1 MTLLDALACGSA
13 ALISGALILV
23 IRNLNRLE
31 ELPADPAAS
40 ASRVCLCIPARNEA
54 AEIGPALSSWLAQ
67 DYPALRLVVVDDG
80 STDATPEILAGLPDP
95 RLRVI
100 RNDTLPPGWLGKN
113 HALSRAAGTEE
124 AKAADWLLF
133 ADADVRATPRLLRR
147 AVAHAEAAGADV
159 LALVPGQDTGSW
171 GERLLLPVLSAGFL
185 LLVPADRVADPRS
198 AAFAGVGA
206 FTLIRREAYE
216 AIGGHAAAPLEAVDD
231 MMLARR
237 AKRQGFSNRLGRGG
251 PDLRIRMYASG
262 REAVRAMRKNAMAV
276 PLAWVAFP
284 LLGPLSA
291 ALWMAPVWLPLA
303 GWPLLGLS
311 LWLLVPAVVAETH
324 QRLSDHPA
332 DLVWAFWPLAGPLL
346 LWGALPAF
354 WDRLRGVNRWRDR
367 EIALAKPSHR

>member
-13 ALISGALILV
+13 ALISGALVLV

-31 ELPADPAAS
+31 ELPPDPPAS
-40 ASRVCLCIPARNEA
+40 DTPVCLCIPARNEA
-54 AEIGPALSSWLAQ
+54 AEIGPALASWLAQ
-67 DYPALRLVVVDDG
+67 DHPALRLVVVDDG
-80 STDATPEILAGLPDP
+80 STDATPEVLAGLADP

-113 HALSRAAGTEE
+113 HALHLAAETEE
-124 AKAADWLLF
+124 AKAAEWLLF
-133 ADADVRATPRLLRR
+133 ADADVRATPALLRR
-147 AVAHAEAAGADV
+147 ALAHAEASGAEV

-185 LLVPADRVADPRS
+185 LFVPADRVADPRS

-206 FTLIRREAYE
+206 FTLIRREVYE

-262 REAVRAMRKNAMAV
+262 WEAVRAMRKNAMAL
-276 PLAWVAFP
+276 PLAWLAFP
-284 LLGPLSA
+284 LLGPLSV
-291 ALWMAPVWLPLA
+291 ALWMAPLWLPFA
-303 GWPLLGLS
+303 GWPLLGLT
-311 LWLLVPAVVAETH
+311 LWLAVPAVVAEAH

-346 LWGALPAF
+346 FWGALPAF

-367 EIALAKPSHR
+367 EIPLAKPSH